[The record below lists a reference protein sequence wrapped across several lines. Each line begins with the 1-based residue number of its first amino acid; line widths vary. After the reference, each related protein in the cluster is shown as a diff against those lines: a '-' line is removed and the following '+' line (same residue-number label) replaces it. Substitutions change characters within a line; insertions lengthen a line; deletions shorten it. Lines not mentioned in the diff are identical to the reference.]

1 MQGQLLTREGLTLT
15 EDPEVFQL
23 LGVYVVATGQLHA
36 KVEPASGPVTV
47 ALADNETTVHPA
59 AYRWIPSP
67 PAVHTRNALV
77 TRCQTGAILG
87 NLSFSCELVCVAW

>member
-36 KVEPASGPVTV
+36 KVEPASGPVAV
-47 ALADNETTVHPA
+47 ALADNETTLHPA
-59 AYRWIPSP
+59 AYRCAP
-67 PAVHTRNALV
+67 HGGALQV
-77 TRCQTGAILG
+77 RSA
-87 NLSFSCELVCVAW
+87 